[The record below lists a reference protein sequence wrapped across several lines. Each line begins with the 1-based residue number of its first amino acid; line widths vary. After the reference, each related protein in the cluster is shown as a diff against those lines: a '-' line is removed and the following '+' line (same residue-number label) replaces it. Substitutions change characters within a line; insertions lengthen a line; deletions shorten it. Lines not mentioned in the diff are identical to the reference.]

1 MYLLGVLLLL
11 LCSCSSADK
20 TLSEKAEKTI
30 TMLENLQK
38 ENRISDVTFQ
48 KARENVMQYDHRGF
62 FGKYWFWVVFIAYV
76 IITLVVT
83 YVESEE
89 NLDRAKPLSKWK
101 VYLVW
106 LYSSLWGGHI
116 FFLWNKHN
124 NTLASIWKW
133 LSFIMVLLVFIFN
146 YTAIMYFYD
155 TPSLFAFYVTTWSW
169 SMPSS
174 YLLNYSVEV
183 VRYLF
188 LINVVGGLIFIPYWT
203 YVYNAR
209 YFRQHYENDKI
220 LSGKS
225 VQADRFYNRLSAH
238 IKSLTQELE
247 DINKY
252 VEEDYIIED
261 PDKDHSLWGGVKR
274 FFKSVVTLGNSSKLE
289 KEMDRLRLL
298 GSCCDDL
305 SRDISETEM
314 YNDELYDYLQKSRV
328 AAYRN
333 LYLSKELIGII
344 KTKISSEQQNYW
356 LMSLN

>member
-155 TPSLFAFYVTTWSW
+155 TPSLFAFYV
-169 SMPSS
+169 P
-174 YLLNYSVEV
+174 LGAGQCPV
-183 VRYLF
+183 
-188 LINVVGGLIFIPYWT
+188 LIF
-203 YVYNAR
+203 
-209 YFRQHYENDKI
+209 
-220 LSGKS
+220 
-225 VQADRFYNRLSAH
+225 
-238 IKSLTQELE
+238 
-247 DINKY
+247 
-252 VEEDYIIED
+252 
-261 PDKDHSLWGGVKR
+261 
-274 FFKSVVTLGNSSKLE
+274 
-289 KEMDRLRLL
+289 
-298 GSCCDDL
+298 
-305 SRDISETEM
+305 
-314 YNDELYDYLQKSRV
+314 
-328 AAYRN
+328 
-333 LYLSKELIGII
+333 
-344 KTKISSEQQNYW
+344 
-356 LMSLN
+356 